1 MLAVSTLPESQISNP
16 KSQISKPHPLYVA
29 FVWHMHQPYY
39 KDTVTGEYILPWARL
54 HGAREYIHMAEVL
67 AQYPKIKATFNFV
80 PSLTEQIEEYARGEA
95 IDRALALSR
104 QDTWSDDDKAYILSF
119 FFSVNWDN
127 IVRRYPRYS
136 QLLDLR
142 HQAKGEA
149 SLLDDHYYRDLVA
162 WFNLVWLD
170 HLALENDPDLLS
182 LIEKGQSFTR
192 EDTDLILR
200 KQQEYLARIVPL
212 YNHLRDRGQIEI
224 ATSPYFHPILPLL
237 VDSST
242 AKRGN
247 AEERREWKGVPLP
260 DPPFRHPEDA
270 VEQVRL
276 AVEAHKVAFGE
287 VPLGMWPPEGAVC
300 PEILPILARHG
311 FRWFATDEA
320 ILSRSL
326 GVPIERDAYGHLEA
340 PYILY
345 QPYAVLQSPISN
357 LQSPLAV
364 IFRDHVL
371 SDRIGFVYQSMDGQE
386 AAEDLIHRLQVV
398 YERLNDRS
406 AEPSSR
412 ASRLSSTKSLAEGHS
427 RRSLDNPYLLSI
439 ILDGENCWE
448 SYPDYGDPFL
458 HHLYQRLSEETTIET
473 VTVSDYLERFPPRE
487 TIERL
492 ATGSWIGGN
501 LETWIGEAEQNRAW
515 EVLGRV
521 REELVAWQGA
531 TPGAGFDV
539 LEDAWRQIYVAEG
552 SDWFWWYYSRN
563 VSGQDQLFDQAFRQ
577 HLGRVYYAIGR
588 PVPPWLTEPIQGLT
602 EQQDYRPLSGYIV
615 PRFSAAAEAGLE
627 WTGAGFLEPVVSTGA
642 MQRTDLVLRRLYFG
656 HNPTALCFRLEA
668 RSALG
673 PYDVSLFL
681 VIELSEFK
689 QLALPLSEGEH
700 PSTLRLDPSTLRQGS
715 GRALLRTSPPVPF
728 GANWRVDLLPGRG
741 ATVRLVSERGGW
753 LEVESAVQS
762 VASERVWEV
771 SVPLAT
777 LGLSLGA
784 EVGVAAA
791 LAREG
796 HIIETL
802 PVEAVHTF
810 TLAEIS

>member
-1 MLAVSTLPESQISNP
+1 MA
-16 KSQISKPHPLYVA
+16 HPLYVA

-39 KDTVTGEYILPWARL
+39 KDTVTGEYILPWTRL

-67 AQYPKIKATFNFV
+67 AQYPRIKATFNFV

-95 IDRALALSR
+95 IDRALVLSR

-149 SLLDDHYYRDLVA
+149 SLLDDHYYRDLVT

-170 HLALENDPDLLS
+170 HLALENDPELRS
-182 LIEKGQSFTR
+182 LVEKDQSFTH
-192 EDTDLILR
+192 EDTDLILC
-200 KQQEYLARIVPL
+200 KQQEYLARILPL

-224 ATSPYFHPILPLL
+224 TTSPYYHPILPLL

-242 AKRGN
+242 AQRASPGMS
-247 AEERREWKGVPLP
+247 LP
-260 DPPFRHPEDA
+260 DPWFRHPEDA
-270 VEQVRL
+270 AEQVRL
-276 AVEAHKVAFGE
+276 AVEAHKAAFGE
-287 VPLGMWPPEGAVC
+287 APLGMWPSEGAVC
-300 PEILPILARHG
+300 PEILPILAHHG

-326 GVPIERDAYGHLEA
+326 SVSIERDAYGHLEA
-340 PYILY
+340 PHVLY
-345 QPYAVLQSPISN
+345 QPYAVLHPLDSAQDKPPSSILHPA
-357 LQSPLAV
+357 LAV

-386 AAEDLIHRLQVV
+386 AAEDLIHRLQVA
-398 YERLNDRS
+398 YERLGRET
-406 AEPSSR
+406 AAMESR
-412 ASRLSSTKSLAEGHS
+412 PA
-427 RRSLDNPYLLSI
+427 PYLVSI

-448 SYPDYGDPFL
+448 SYPDYGEPFL

-487 TIERL
+487 TIPSASPFDGVYPEQSRGAQDKLRTGEHL

-521 REELVAWQGA
+521 RGELVAWQGA

-539 LEDAWRQIYVAEG
+539 LEDAWRHIYIAEG

-563 VSGQDQLFDQAFRQ
+563 VSGQDQLFDRAFRQ
-577 HLGRVYYAIGR
+577 HLSRVYYAIGR

-602 EQQDYRPLSGYIV
+602 ERRDYRAPSGYTV

-627 WTGAGFLEPVVSTGA
+627 WTRAGFLEPVVSTA
-642 MQRTDLVLRRLYFG
+642 SMQRTDLVLRRLYFG
-656 HNPTALCFRLEA
+656 YNPTALCFRLEA

-681 VIELSEFK
+681 VVELSDVE
-689 QLALPLSEGEH
+689 QLSLPLPEGER
-700 PSTLRLDPSTLRQGS
+700 P
-715 GRALLRTSPPVPF
+715 AVPF
-728 GANWRVDLLPGRG
+728 GANWRIDLLPGRG

-762 VASERVWEV
+762 EDATRAWEV

-777 LGLSLGA
+777 FGLSLGA
-784 EVGVAAA
+784 KACPERSRRVGVAAA
-791 LAREG
+791 LCREG
-796 HIIETL
+796 NIIETL
-802 PVEAVHTF
+802 PAEAAHTF
-810 TLAEIS
+810 TLAEVS

>member
-1 MLAVSTLPESQISNP
+1 LS
-16 KSQISKPHPLYVA
+16 HPLYVA

-80 PSLTEQIEEYARGEA
+80 PSLVEQIEEYARGEA

-104 QDTWSDDDKAYILSF
+104 QDTWSEDDKAYILAF
-119 FFSVNWDN
+119 FFSVNWEN

-142 HQAKGEA
+142 HQVKGEA
-149 SLLDDHYYRDLVA
+149 SLLDDHYYRDLVS

-170 HLALENDPDLLS
+170 HLALENDPDLRL
-182 LIEKGQSFTR
+182 LVEKGQSFTR
-192 EDTDLILR
+192 EDTDLILCR
-200 KQQEYLARIVPL
+200 QQDYLARILPL

-224 ATSPYFHPILPLL
+224 TTSPYYHPILPLL
-237 VDSST
+237 VDSGT
-242 AKRGN
+242 AHRASPGLS
-247 AEERREWKGVPLP
+247 LP
-260 DPPFRHPEDA
+260 DPPFHHPEDA
-270 VEQVRL
+270 SEQIRL
-276 AVEAHKVAFGE
+276 AVETHKAAFGE
-287 VPLGMWPPEGAVC
+287 APRGMWPSEGAVC
-300 PEILPILARHG
+300 PDILPILARHG
-311 FRWFATDEA
+311 FQWFATDEA

-326 GVPIERDAYGHLEA
+326 GVPIERDAYAHLEA

-345 QPYAVLQSPISN
+345 QPYAV

-386 AAEDLIHRLQVV
+386 AAEDLVHRLQVA
-398 YERLNDRS
+398 YERLKDPQRLGQRRARS
-406 AEPSSR
+406 GDLRPSGPNVEE
-412 ASRLSSTKSLAEGHS
+412 T
-427 RRSLDNPYLLSI
+427 YLVSI

-487 TIERL
+487 AISSVISDQSPVVGGQRAGEHL

-521 REELVAWQGA
+521 REELVAWQRA
-531 TPGAGFDV
+531 TSGAGFDV
-539 LEDAWRQIYVAEG
+539 LEDAWRHIYIAEG

-563 VSGQDQLFDQAFRQ
+563 VSGQDQLFDRAFRQ
-577 HLGRVYYAIGR
+577 HLSRVYYAIGW

-602 EQQDYRPLSGYIV
+602 ERQDYRSPSGYTV

-627 WTGAGFLEPVVSTGA
+627 WTGAGFLEPVSSTGS
-642 MQRTDLVLRRLYFG
+642 MQRADLVLRRLYFG
-656 HNPTALCFRLEA
+656 YNPTDLCFRLEA

-681 VIELSEFK
+681 VIEGDFEQLS
-689 QLALPLSEGEH
+689 LPYSEVQ
-700 PSTLRLDPSTLRQGS
+700 SSVISDRSSVISDQ
-715 GRALLRTSPPVPF
+715 SPVVSDQSSVF
-728 GANWRVDLLPGRG
+728 GASWRIDLLPGRG
-741 ATVRLVSERGGW
+741 ATVRLAGERGGW

-762 VASERVWEV
+762 AASERVWEV
-771 SVPLAT
+771 SVPLDT
-777 LGLSLGA
+777 FGLGLGA
-784 EVGVAAA
+784 RVGVAAA

-796 HIIETL
+796 RIIETL
-802 PVEAVHTF
+802 PAEAAQTF
-810 TLAEIS
+810 VLAEIS

>member
-1 MLAVSTLPESQISNP
+1 MA
-16 KSQISKPHPLYVA
+16 HPLYVA

-54 HGAREYIHMAEVL
+54 HGAKEYIHMAEVL
-67 AQYPKIKATFNFV
+67 AQYPRVKATFNFV
-80 PSLTEQIEEYARGEA
+80 PSLIEQIEEYARGEA

-104 QDTWSDDDKAYILSF
+104 QDTWSDDDKAYILAF
-119 FFSVNWDN
+119 FFSVNWDH

-162 WFNLVWLD
+162 WFNLIWLD
-170 HLALENDPDLLS
+170 HLALENDPDLSS
-182 LIEKGQSFTR
+182 LVEKGQNFTR
-192 EDTDLILR
+192 EDTELILC
-200 KQQEYLARIVPL
+200 KQQQYLARILPL
-212 YNHLRDRGQIEI
+212 YKHLRDRGQIEI
-224 ATSPYFHPILPLL
+224 TTSPYYHPILPLL

-242 AKRGN
+242 AHRASPGLS
-247 AEERREWKGVPLP
+247 LP

-270 VEQVRL
+270 AEQIRL
-276 AVEAHKVAFGE
+276 AVEAHKAAFGE
-287 VPLGMWPPEGAVC
+287 APRGMWPSEGAVC
-300 PEILPILARHG
+300 PEILPILAHHG
-311 FRWFATDEA
+311 FHWFATDEA

-326 GVPIERDAYGHLEA
+326 GVPIERDAHGHLNA
-340 PYILY
+340 PHVLY
-345 QPYAVLQSPISN
+345 QPYAVVQRTRLLRRYAPRNDS
-357 LQSPLAV
+357 SPLAV

-386 AAEDLIHRLQVV
+386 AAEDLIHRLQVA
-398 YERLNDRS
+398 YERLNDS
-406 AEPSSR
+406 
-412 ASRLSSTKSLAEGHS
+412 
-427 RRSLDNPYLLSI
+427 DNPYLLSI

-448 SYPDYGDPFL
+448 SYPDYGDSFL
-458 HHLYQRLSEETTIET
+458 HHLYQRLSEETTASAIET
-473 VTVSDYLERFPPRE
+473 VTVSEYLEHFPPRE
-487 TIERL
+487 TLGGWGMEKDKPRRGDGEWTGEHL

-539 LEDAWRQIYVAEG
+539 LEDAWRHIYIAEG

-577 HLGRVYYAIGR
+577 HLSRVYYAIGR
-588 PVPPWLTEPIQGLT
+588 PVPPWLTEPIQGLA
-602 EQQDYRPLSGYIV
+602 ERQEYRPPSGYVV

-627 WTGAGFLEPVVSTGA
+627 WSRAGFLEPVVSTGS
-642 MQRTDLVLRRLYFG
+642 MQRTDLVLRRLTFG
-656 HNPTALCFRLEA
+656 YNPAALCFRLEA

-681 VIELSEFK
+681 VMEPGGLEQLS
-689 QLALPLSEGEH
+689 LPLSERERSPLSPL
-700 PSTLRLDPSTLRQGS
+700 PSPISS
-715 GRALLRTSPPVPF
+715 
-728 GANWRVDLLPGRG
+728 ANWRIDLLPGRG

-762 VASERVWEV
+762 AASERVWEV

-777 LGLSLGA
+777 FGLTLGA

-796 HIIETL
+796 SIMETL
-802 PVEAVHTF
+802 PAEAQHTF
-810 TLAEIS
+810 TLAEVS

>member
-1 MLAVSTLPESQISNP
+1 MA
-16 KSQISKPHPLYVA
+16 HPLYVA

-67 AQYPKIKATFNFV
+67 AQYPRIKATFNFV

-104 QDTWSDDDKAYILSF
+104 QDTWSEDDKAYILSF
-119 FFSVNWDN
+119 FFNVNWDN
-127 IVRRYPRYS
+127 IIRRYPRYS
-136 QLLDLR
+136 QLLELR
-142 HQAKGEA
+142 HQVKGEA
-149 SLLDDHYYRDLVA
+149 PLLDDHYYRDLVA

-170 HLALENDPDLLS
+170 HLALENDPDLHS
-182 LIEKGQSFTR
+182 LVEKGQNFTR

-200 KQQEYLARIVPL
+200 KQQDDLGRILPL
-212 YNHLRDRGQIEI
+212 YNHLRDRHQIEI
-224 ATSPYFHPILPLL
+224 TTSPYYHPILPLL

-242 AKRGN
+242 ALR
-247 AEERREWKGVPLP
+247 AEPFDPSVGLRAGSAQDEAHRAISAMPLP

-270 VEQVRL
+270 AEQIRL
-276 AVEAHKVAFGE
+276 AVEAHKAAFGE
-287 VPLGMWPPEGAVC
+287 APLGMWPSEGAVC
-300 PEILPILARHG
+300 PEILPILTHHG
-311 FRWFATDEA
+311 FGWFATDEA

-326 GVPIERDAYGHLEA
+326 SISIERDAYAHLKA
-340 PYILY
+340 PHILY
-345 QPYAVLQSPISN
+345 QPYTVNVGRVGNPSYRNESPFGK
-357 LQSPLAV
+357 LRTQQLAV

-371 SDRIGFVYQSMDGQE
+371 SDRIGFVYQSMAGRE
-386 AAEDLIHRLQVV
+386 AAEDLIHRLQVA
-398 YERLNDRS
+398 YERLDD
-406 AEPSSR
+406 P
-412 ASRLSSTKSLAEGHS
+412 
-427 RRSLDNPYLLSI
+427 DNPYLLSI

-473 VTVSDYLERFPPRE
+473 VTISDYLERFPPRE
-487 TIERL
+487 TIEHL
-492 ATGSWIGGN
+492 VTGSWIGGN

-539 LEDAWRQIYVAEG
+539 LEDAWRHIYIAEG

-563 VSGQDQLFDQAFRQ
+563 VSGQDQLFDRAFRQ
-577 HLGRVYYAIGR
+577 HLSRVYYAIGR

-602 EQQDYRPLSGYIV
+602 ERQDYRPPSGYTV

-627 WTGAGFLEPVVSTGA
+627 WTGAGFLEPVVSSGS

-656 HNPTALCFRLEA
+656 YNPTALCFRLEA

-681 VIELSEFK
+681 VIERSDFEQLS
-689 QLALPLSEGEH
+689 LSLSEGER
-700 PSTLRLDPSTLRQGS
+700 PT
-715 GRALLRTSPPVPF
+715 VPF
-728 GANWRVDLLPGRG
+728 GASWRIDLLPGRG
-741 ATVRLVSERGGW
+741 AAVRLVSERGSW

-762 VASERVWEV
+762 EASERVWEV

-777 LGLSLGA
+777 FGLSLGA
-784 EVGVAAA
+784 KVGVTAI

-802 PVEAVHTF
+802 PAEAAHKF
-810 TLAEIS
+810 ILAEII

>member
-1 MLAVSTLPESQISNP
+1 
-16 KSQISKPHPLYVA
+16 
-29 FVWHMHQPYY
+29 
-39 KDTVTGEYILPWARL
+39 
-54 HGAREYIHMAEVL
+54 
-67 AQYPKIKATFNFV
+67 
-80 PSLTEQIEEYARGEA
+80 
-95 IDRALALSR
+95 
-104 QDTWSDDDKAYILSF
+104 
-119 FFSVNWDN
+119 
-127 IVRRYPRYS
+127 
-136 QLLDLR
+136 
-142 HQAKGEA
+142 
-149 SLLDDHYYRDLVA
+149 
-162 WFNLVWLD
+162 
-170 HLALENDPDLLS
+170 
-182 LIEKGQSFTR
+182 
-192 EDTDLILR
+192 
-200 KQQEYLARIVPL
+200 
-212 YNHLRDRGQIEI
+212 
-224 ATSPYFHPILPLL
+224 
-237 VDSST
+237 
-242 AKRGN
+242 
-247 AEERREWKGVPLP
+247 
-260 DPPFRHPEDA
+260 
-270 VEQVRL
+270 
-276 AVEAHKVAFGE
+276 
-287 VPLGMWPPEGAVC
+287 MWPPEGAVC
-300 PEILPILARHG
+300 PEILPILAHHG

-320 ILSRSL
+320 VLSGSL
-326 GVPIERDAYGHLEA
+326 GVPIERDAYAHLEA
-340 PYILY
+340 PHVLY
-345 QPYAVLQSPISN
+345 QPYTV

-398 YERLNDRS
+398 YERLAQRTL
-406 AEPSSR
+406 E
-412 ASRLSSTKSLAEGHS
+412 
-427 RRSLDNPYLLSI
+427 NPYLLSI

-473 VTVSDYLERFPPRE
+473 VTVSEYLERFPPRE
-487 TIERL
+487 TIEHL

-515 EVLGRV
+515 EVLRRV
-521 REELVAWQGA
+521 REDLVAWQGA

-539 LEDAWRQIYVAEG
+539 LEDAWRQIYIAEG

-577 HLGRVYYAIGR
+577 HLSRVYYAIGR

-602 EQQDYRPLSGYIV
+602 ERQDYRPPSGYVV

-627 WTGAGFLEPVVSTGA
+627 WTGAGFLDPVVSAGS

-656 HNPTALCFRLEA
+656 YNPTALCFRLEA

-681 VIELSEFK
+681 AIEPRDFEQLS
-689 QLALPLSEGEH
+689 LPFSEIER
-700 PSTLRLDPSTLRQGS
+700 PSTLRWDS
-715 GRALLRTSPPVPF
+715 GQALLRTSPPAPF
-728 GANWRVDLLPGRG
+728 SASWRIDLLPGHG

-777 LGLSLGA
+777 FGLSVGA
-784 EVGVAAA
+784 EAGPEPYPEHGRRESRWVGVAAA

-802 PVEAVHTF
+802 PAEAAHTF
-810 TLAEIS
+810 SLTEIR

>member
-1 MLAVSTLPESQISNP
+1 
-16 KSQISKPHPLYVA
+16 
-29 FVWHMHQPYY
+29 MHQPYY
-39 KDTVTGEYILPWARL
+39 KDTVTGEYILPWTRL
-54 HGAREYIHMAEVL
+54 HGAKEYIHMAEVL
-67 AQYPKIKATFNFV
+67 AQYPRIKATFNFV
-80 PSLTEQIEEYARGEA
+80 PSLTEQIKEYARGQA

-119 FFSVNWDN
+119 FFSINWGHV
-127 IVRRYPRYS
+127 VRRHPRYS

-142 HQAKGEA
+142 HQVKGEA
-149 SLLDDHYYRDLVA
+149 ALLDDHYYRDLVT
-162 WFNLVWLD
+162 WFNLAWLD
-170 HLALENDPDLLS
+170 HVALENDPDLRALV
-182 LIEKGQSFTR
+182 EKGQSFTR
-192 EDTDLILR
+192 EDTDLVLR
-200 KQQEYLARIVPL
+200 KQQDDLARVLPL
-212 YNHLRDRGQIEI
+212 YSHLRDRGQIEI
-224 ATSPYFHPILPLL
+224 VTSPYYHSILPLL

-242 AKRGN
+242 AQRASPGIS
-247 AEERREWKGVPLP
+247 LP
-260 DPPFRHPEDA
+260 GPRFRHPEDA
-270 VEQVRL
+270 AEQIRL
-276 AVEAHKVAFGE
+276 AVESHQAAFGE
-287 VPLGMWPPEGAVC
+287 APLGIWPPEGAVC
-300 PEILPILARHG
+300 PEILPILTHHG
-311 FRWFATDEA
+311 FRWFASDEA
-320 ILSRSL
+320 ILASSL
-326 GVPIERDAYGHLEA
+326 GIPIERDAYAHLQA
-340 PYILY
+340 PHILY
-345 QPYAVLQSPISN
+345 QPYAVLPSPISH
-357 LQSPLAV
+357 LPSPLAV

-371 SDRIGFVYQSMDGQE
+371 SDRIGFVYQSMEGRE
-386 AAEDLIHRLQVV
+386 AAEDLIHRLQVA
-398 YERLNDRS
+398 YERLGRETS
-406 AEPSSR
+406 PA
-412 ASRLSSTKSLAEGHS
+412 LSIAEGFAT
-427 RRSLDNPYLLSI
+427 PYLVSI

-487 TIERL
+487 TIRHL

-539 LEDAWRQIYVAEG
+539 LEDAWRQIYIAEG

-563 VSGQDQLFDQAFRQ
+563 VSGQNHLFDRAFRQ
-577 HLGRVYYAIGR
+577 HLSRVYYAIGR

-602 EQQDYRPLSGYIV
+602 GRQDYRPPSGYTV

-627 WTGAGFLEPVVSTGA
+627 WTGAGFLEPVVSTGS

-656 HNPTALCFRLEA
+656 YNPTALCFRLEA

-681 VIELSEFK
+681 VIEPLGFEQLS
-689 QLALPLSEGEH
+689 LPLSERERSPISH
-700 PSTLRLDPSTLRQGS
+700 LPSPI
-715 GRALLRTSPPVPF
+715 F
-728 GANWRVDLLPGRG
+728 NANWRIDLLPGRG

-762 VASERVWEV
+762 AASERVWEV

-777 LGLSLGA
+777 FGLSLGA
-784 EVGVAAA
+784 KVGVAAA

-796 HIIETL
+796 RIIETL
-802 PVEAVHTF
+802 PTEAAHTF
-810 TLAEIS
+810 TLAEMS

>member
-1 MLAVSTLPESQISNP
+1 MA
-16 KSQISKPHPLYVA
+16 HPLYVA

-67 AQYPKIKATFNFV
+67 AQYPRIKATFNFV
-80 PSLTEQIEEYARGEA
+80 PSLTEQIEEYARGQA

-136 QLLDLR
+136 QLLELR
-142 HQAKGEA
+142 HQVKGEA
-149 SLLDDHYYRDLVA
+149 SLLDDHYYRDLVT
-162 WFNLVWLD
+162 WFNLAWLD
-170 HLALENDPDLLS
+170 PVALENDPDLRS
-182 LIEKGQSFTR
+182 LVEKGQNFTR

-200 KQQEYLARIVPL
+200 KQQDYLARVLPI

-224 ATSPYFHPILPLL
+224 TTSPYYHPILPLL

-242 AKRGN
+242 AHR
-247 AEERREWKGVPLP
+247 ASPESSLFMPLP

-270 VEQVRL
+270 AEQIRL
-276 AVEAHKVAFGE
+276 AVEAHKAVFGE
-287 VPLGMWPPEGAVC
+287 APRGMWPSEGAVC
-300 PEILPILARHG
+300 PEILPILAHHG
-311 FRWFATDEA
+311 FCWFATDEA

-340 PYILY
+340 PHILY
-345 QPYAVLQSPISN
+345 QPYAVLQSPM
-357 LQSPLAV
+357 AV

-386 AAEDLIHRLQVV
+386 AAEDLIHRLQVAH
-398 YERLNDRS
+398 ERLER
-406 AEPSSR
+406 E
-412 ASRLSSTKSLAEGHS
+412 TSLAT
-427 RRSLDNPYLLSI
+427 PYLVTI
-439 ILDGENCWE
+439 ILDGENCWG

-458 HHLYQRLSEETTIET
+458 HYLYQRLSEETAIET

-487 TIERL
+487 TIEHL

-521 REELVAWQGA
+521 RDELVAWQGA

-539 LEDAWRQIYVAEG
+539 LEDAWRHIYIAEG

-563 VSGQDQLFDQAFRQ
+563 VSGQDQLFDRAFRQ
-577 HLGRVYYAIGR
+577 HLSRVYYAIGR

-602 EQQDYRPLSGYIV
+602 ERQDYRPPSSYIV

-627 WTGAGFLEPVVSTGA
+627 WTGAGFIEPVVSAGS

-656 HNPTALCFRLEA
+656 YNPTALCFRLEA

-673 PYDVSLFL
+673 PYAVSLFL
-681 VIELSEFK
+681 VIEPPPHPPHERGEGRGGVPPF
-689 QLALPLSEGEH
+689 EGER
-700 PSTLRLDPSTLRQGS
+700 PL
-715 GRALLRTSPPVPF
+715 APF
-728 GANWRVDLLPGRG
+728 GASWRIDLLPGRG
-741 ATVRLVSERGGW
+741 ATVRLVSERGNW

-762 VASERVWEV
+762 VAGERVWEV

-777 LGLSLGA
+777 FGLSLGA
-784 EVGVAAA
+784 EIGVAAA

-802 PVEAVHTF
+802 PAEGAHTF
-810 TLAEIS
+810 TLAEMS

>member
-1 MLAVSTLPESQISNP
+1 MA
-16 KSQISKPHPLYVA
+16 HPLYVA

-67 AQYPKIKATFNFV
+67 AQYPRIKATFNFV

-170 HLALENDPDLLS
+170 HVALENDPDLRS
-182 LIEKGQSFTR
+182 LVEKDQNFTR
-192 EDTDLILR
+192 EDTDLILC
-200 KQQEYLARIVPL
+200 KQQDYLARILPL

-224 ATSPYFHPILPLL
+224 TTSPYYHPILPLL
-237 VDSST
+237 VDSDTALRVGSVGDFRST
-242 AKRGN
+242 G
-247 AEERREWKGVPLP
+247 GMPLP
-260 DPPFRHPEDA
+260 DPPFHHPEDA
-270 VEQVRL
+270 AEQIRL
-276 AVEAHKVAFGE
+276 AVEAHRAAFGE
-287 VPLGMWPPEGAVC
+287 APLGMWPSEGAVC
-300 PEILPILARHG
+300 PEILPILAHHG

-320 ILSRSL
+320 ILSSSL
-326 GVPIERDAYGHLEA
+326 GVPIERDAGAHLEA
-340 PYILY
+340 PRILY
-345 QPYAVLQSPISN
+345 QPYAVNVGGQPPGRLRKQ
-357 LQSPLAV
+357 QLAV
-364 IFRDHVL
+364 FFRDHVL
-371 SDRIGFVYQSMDGQE
+371 SDRIGFVYQSMDGRD
-386 AAEDLIHRLQVV
+386 AAEDLIHRLQVA
-398 YERLNDRS
+398 YERLRP
-406 AEPSSR
+406 E
-412 ASRLSSTKSLAEGHS
+412 LSFAT
-427 RRSLDNPYLLSI
+427 PYLVSI

-473 VTVSDYLERFPPRE
+473 VTVSEYLERFPPRE
-487 TIERL
+487 TIEHL

-531 TPGAGFDV
+531 TPGAGLDV
-539 LEDAWRQIYVAEG
+539 LEDAWRHIYIAEG

-563 VSGQDQLFDQAFRQ
+563 VSGQNQLFDGAFRQ

-588 PVPPWLTEPIQGLT
+588 PVPPWLVEPIQGLT
-602 EQQDYRPLSGYIV
+602 ERQDYRPPSGYTV
-615 PRFSAAAEAGLE
+615 PRFSAAVEAGLE
-627 WTGAGFLEPVVSTGA
+627 WTGAGFLEPVVSA
-642 MQRTDLVLRRLYFG
+642 ASMQRTDLVLRRLYFG
-656 HNPTALCFRLEA
+656 YNPTVLCFRLEA

-681 VIELSEFK
+681 VIDRSDFEQLS
-689 QLALPLSEGEH
+689 LPLSEGERS
-700 PSTLRLDPSTLRQGS
+700 PSSILHSRFFNAS
-715 GRALLRTSPPVPF
+715 
-728 GANWRVDLLPGRG
+728 WRIDLLPGRG

-762 VASERVWEV
+762 VDATRVWEV

-777 LGLSLGA
+777 FGLRLGA
-784 EVGVAAA
+784 KVGVAAA

-796 HIIETL
+796 NIIETL
-802 PVEAVHTF
+802 PAEAAHTF
-810 TLAEIS
+810 TLAEVS

>member
-1 MLAVSTLPESQISNP
+1 MA
-16 KSQISKPHPLYVA
+16 HPLYVA

-54 HGAREYIHMAEVL
+54 HGAKEYIHMAEVL
-67 AQYPKIKATFNFV
+67 AQYPRIKATFNFV
-80 PSLTEQIEEYARGEA
+80 PSLTEQIAEYAHGEA

-104 QDTWSDDDKAYILSF
+104 QATWSDDDKAYILSF
-119 FFSVNWDN
+119 FFNVNWDN

-136 QLLDLR
+136 QLLELR
-142 HQAKGEA
+142 HQVKGEA

-170 HLALENDPDLLS
+170 HLALENDPDLRS
-182 LIEKGQSFTR
+182 LVEKDQHFTR

-200 KQQEYLARIVPL
+200 RQQDYLARILPL

-224 ATSPYFHPILPLL
+224 TTSPYYHPILPLL
-237 VDSST
+237 VDSGTTLRTEPFDPST
-242 AKRGN
+242 GLRAGYAQDEAHR
-247 AEERREWKGVPLP
+247 AISAIPLP

-270 VEQVRL
+270 AEQIRL
-276 AVEAHKVAFGE
+276 AVEAHKAAFGE
-287 VPLGMWPPEGAVC
+287 APLGMWPSEGAVC
-300 PEILPILARHG
+300 PEILPILAHHG

-326 GVPIERDAYGHLEA
+326 NISIERDAYAHLKA
-340 PYILY
+340 PHILY
-345 QPYAVLQSPISN
+345 QPHAVNVGAPPSVPPTSGGEERGGQ
-357 LQSPLAV
+357 LAV

-386 AAEDLIHRLQVV
+386 AAEDLIHRLQVA
-398 YERLNDRS
+398 YERLDD
-406 AEPSSR
+406 P
-412 ASRLSSTKSLAEGHS
+412 
-427 RRSLDNPYLLSI
+427 DNPYLLSI

-473 VTVSDYLERFPPRE
+473 VTVSGYLECFPPRE
-487 TIERL
+487 TIEHL

-531 TPGAGFDV
+531 TPGAGLDV
-539 LEDAWRQIYVAEG
+539 LEDAWRHIYIAEG

-577 HLGRVYYAIGR
+577 HLSRVYYAIGR

-602 EQQDYRPLSGYIV
+602 ERQDYRPPSGYII
-615 PRFSAAAEAGLE
+615 PRFSAAVEAGLE
-627 WTGAGFLEPVVSTGA
+627 WTGAGFLEPAVSSGS

-656 HNPTALCFRLEA
+656 YNPTALCFRLEA

-681 VIELSEFK
+681 VIKRGDFEQLS
-689 QLALPLSEGEH
+689 LPLSEGER
-700 PSTLRLDPSTLRQGS
+700 PSTLRWDS
-715 GRALLRTSPPVPF
+715 GQALLRTSPPAPF
-728 GANWRVDLLPGRG
+728 GASWRIDLRPGRG
-741 ATVRLVSERGGW
+741 ATVRLVSERGSW

-762 VASERVWEV
+762 EASERVWEV

-777 LGLSLGA
+777 FGLSLGTK
-784 EVGVAAA
+784 VGVTAA

-802 PVEAVHTF
+802 PAEAAHNF
-810 TLAEIS
+810 ILAEVSGVLSPALSKVEGPSKG

>member
-1 MLAVSTLPESQISNP
+1 
-16 KSQISKPHPLYVA
+16 
-29 FVWHMHQPYY
+29 MHQPYY
-39 KDTVTGEYILPWARL
+39 KDTVTGEYVLPWARL

-67 AQYPKIKATFNFV
+67 AQYPRIKATFNFV

-142 HQAKGEA
+142 HQVKGEA
-149 SLLDDHYYRDLVA
+149 SLLDDDYYRDLVA

-170 HLALENDPDLLS
+170 HLALENAPDLRS
-182 LIEKGQSFTR
+182 LVEKGQNFTR
-192 EDTDLILR
+192 EDIALILC
-200 KQQEYLARIVPL
+200 KQQEYLARILPL
-212 YNHLRDRGQIEI
+212 YNHLRERGQIEI
-224 ATSPYFHPILPLL
+224 ATSPYYHPILPLL
-237 VDSST
+237 VDSGT
-242 AKRGN
+242 AHRANPGM
-247 AEERREWKGVPLP
+247 PLP
-260 DPPFRHPEDA
+260 EPPFRHPEDA
-270 VEQVRL
+270 AEQIRL
-276 AVEAHKVAFGE
+276 AVEAHKAAFGE
-287 VPLGMWPPEGAVC
+287 APRGMWPSEGAVC
-300 PEILPILARHG
+300 PEILPILAHHG

-320 ILSRSL
+320 ILSSSL
-326 GVPIERDAYGHLEA
+326 SVSLKRDAYAHLEV
-340 PYILY
+340 PHVLY
-345 QPYAVLQSPISN
+345 QPYAVLPSPISN

-386 AAEDLIHRLQVV
+386 AAEDLIHRLQVA
-398 YERLNDRS
+398 YERLND
-406 AEPSSR
+406 P
-412 ASRLSSTKSLAEGHS
+412 
-427 RRSLDNPYLLSI
+427 DNPYLVSI

-448 SYPDYGDPFL
+448 YYPDHGDPFL
-458 HHLYQRLSEETTIET
+458 HHLYQRLSEETVIET
-473 VTVSDYLERFPPRE
+473 VTVSEYLERFPPRE
-487 TIERL
+487 TIPPALRRGPSTGSGERSGQASL
-492 ATGSWIGGN
+492 RTGDHLTTGSWIGGN

-539 LEDAWRQIYVAEG
+539 LEDAWRQIYIAEG
-552 SDWFWWYYSRN
+552 SDWFWWYCSRN
-563 VSGQDQLFDQAFRQ
+563 VSGQDQLFDRAFRQ
-577 HLGRVYYAIGR
+577 HLSRVYYAIGQ

-602 EQQDYRPLSGYIV
+602 ERQDYRPASGYTI

-627 WTGAGFLEPVVSTGA
+627 WTGAGFLEPVVSAGS

-656 HNPTALCFRLEA
+656 YNPIALCFRLEA
-668 RSALG
+668 RLALG
-673 PYDVSLFL
+673 PYDVGLFL
-681 VIELSEFK
+681 VIEPHLYPPHEWREGKGGLEQLS
-689 QLALPLSEGEH
+689 LPLSERERSPISH
-700 PSTLRLDPSTLRQGS
+700 LPSPISS
-715 GRALLRTSPPVPF
+715 
-728 GANWRVDLLPGRG
+728 ANWRIDLLPGRG
-741 ATVRLVSERGGW
+741 ATVRLVSERGSW

-762 VASERVWEV
+762 AASERVWEV

-777 LGLSLGA
+777 FGLSLGGT
-784 EVGVAAA
+784 VGMAAA

-802 PVEAVHTF
+802 PAEAAHTF
-810 TLAEIS
+810 TLVEMS

>member
-1 MLAVSTLPESQISNP
+1 MA
-16 KSQISKPHPLYVA
+16 HPLYVA
-29 FVWHMHQPYY
+29 FIWHMHQPYY
-39 KDTVTGEYILPWARL
+39 KDTVTGEYTLPWARL

-67 AQYPKIKATFNFV
+67 AQYPQIKATFNFV

-104 QDTWSDDDKAYILSF
+104 QDTWSHDDKIYILSF

-142 HQAKGEA
+142 HQVKGEA

-170 HLALENDPDLLS
+170 HLALENDPDLRS
-182 LIEKGQSFTR
+182 MVEKGQNFTG

-200 KQQEYLARIVPL
+200 KQQEYLARILSL

-224 ATSPYFHPILPLL
+224 TTSPYYHPILPLL
-237 VDSST
+237 VDSGT
-242 AKRGN
+242 AHRTSP
-247 AEERREWKGVPLP
+247 AMPLP
-260 DPPFRHPEDA
+260 GSPFRHPEDA
-270 VEQVRL
+270 AEQVRL
-276 AVEAHKVAFGE
+276 AVKAHKAAFGE
-287 VPLGMWPPEGAVC
+287 APLGMWPSEGAVC
-300 PEILPILARHG
+300 PEILPILVHHG

-320 ILSRSL
+320 ILSASL
-326 GVPIERDAYGHLEA
+326 GVSIERDAYGHLKT
-340 PYILY
+340 PHILY

-357 LQSPLAV
+357 LQSPPAV

-386 AAEDLIHRLQVV
+386 AAEDLIHRLQVA
-398 YERLNDRS
+398 YERLND
-406 AEPSSR
+406 P
-412 ASRLSSTKSLAEGHS
+412 
-427 RRSLDNPYLLSI
+427 DNPYLLSI

-473 VTVSDYLERFPPRE
+473 VTVCDYLERFPPRE
-487 TIERL
+487 TIEHL

-515 EVLGRV
+515 EVLERV

-531 TPGAGFDV
+531 TSGAGFDV
-539 LEDAWRQIYVAEG
+539 LEDAWRHIYIAEG

-563 VSGQDQLFDQAFRQ
+563 ESEQDQLFDRAFRQ
-577 HLGRVYYAIGR
+577 HLSRVYYAIGR

-602 EQQDYRPLSGYIV
+602 ERRDYRPPSGYIV

-627 WTGAGFLEPVVSTGA
+627 WTGAGFLEPVVSTGS

-656 HNPTALCFRLEA
+656 YNPTILCFRLEA

-681 VIELSEFK
+681 LMEPSGFEQLS
-689 QLALPLSEGEH
+689 LPLSEREDS
-700 PSTLRLDPSTLRQGS
+700 PIFTLQ
-715 GRALLRTSPPVPF
+715 SPIF
-728 GANWRVDLLPGRG
+728 SANWRIDLLPGRG
-741 ATVRLVSERGGW
+741 ATVRLVGERGGW

-777 LGLSLGA
+777 FGLNLGA

-791 LAREG
+791 LAHEG
-796 HIIETL
+796 SIIETL
-802 PVEAVHTF
+802 PAEAAHTF
-810 TLAEIS
+810 NLVEMS

>member
-1 MLAVSTLPESQISNP
+1 MA
-16 KSQISKPHPLYVA
+16 HPLYVA

-39 KDTVTGEYILPWARL
+39 KDTLTGEYILPWARL
-54 HGAREYIHMAEVL
+54 HGAREYIHMAEIL
-67 AQYPKIKATFNFV
+67 AQYPRIKATFNFV

-95 IDRALALSR
+95 IDQALALSR

-119 FFSVNWDN
+119 FFSVNWEN
-127 IVRRYPRYS
+127 IVGRYPRYS
-136 QLLDLR
+136 QLLELR
-142 HQAKGEA
+142 HQVKGEA

-162 WFNLVWLD
+162 WFNLIWLD
-170 HLALENDPDLLS
+170 HLAVENDPDLRS
-182 LIEKGQSFTR
+182 MVEKGQGFTR

-200 KQQEYLARIVPL
+200 KQQDYLARVLPL
-212 YNHLRDRGQIEI
+212 YNHLRDRRQIEI
-224 ATSPYFHPILPLL
+224 TTSPYYHPILPLL
-237 VDSST
+237 VDSGT
-242 AKRGN
+242 AHR
-247 AEERREWKGVPLP
+247 ASPAMSLP
-260 DPPFRHPEDA
+260 EPPFRHPEDA
-270 VEQVRL
+270 AEQIRL
-276 AVEAHKVAFGE
+276 AVKAHKAAFGE
-287 VPLGMWPPEGAVC
+287 APLGMWPPEGAVC
-300 PEILPILARHG
+300 AEILPILTHHG
-311 FRWFATDEA
+311 FHWLATDEA
-320 ILSRSL
+320 ILSSSL

-340 PYILY
+340 PHILY
-345 QPYAVLQSPISN
+345 QPYAV

-386 AAEDLIHRLQVV
+386 AAEDLIHRLQVAH
-398 YERLNDRS
+398 ERLGRETGS
-406 AEPSSR
+406 HVGVLTE
-412 ASRLSSTKSLAEGHS
+412 
-427 RRSLDNPYLLSI
+427 PYLVSI

-458 HHLYQRLSEETTIET
+458 HHLYQRLSEETSIET

-487 TIERL
+487 TLEHL

-515 EVLGRV
+515 EVLERV

-539 LEDAWRQIYVAEG
+539 LEDAWRHIYIAEG

-563 VSGQDQLFDQAFRQ
+563 VSGQDQLFDRAFRQ
-577 HLGRVYYAIGR
+577 HLSRVYYAMGR
-588 PVPPWLTEPIQGLT
+588 PVPPWLTEPIEGLT
-602 EQQDYRPLSGYIV
+602 ERQDYRPASGYIV
-615 PRFSAAAEAGLE
+615 PRFSAAPEAGLE
-627 WTGAGFLEPVVSTGA
+627 WTRSGFLEPVVSSGA

-656 HNPTALCFRLEA
+656 YNPTALCFRLEA

-681 VIELSEFK
+681 VMEPSGLEQLS
-689 QLALPLSEGEH
+689 LPLSEGER
-700 PSTLRLDPSTLRQGS
+700 PS
-715 GRALLRTSPPVPF
+715 ALLGTSPPAPF

-741 ATVRLVSERGGW
+741 ATVRLVGERGGW

-762 VASERVWEV
+762 AASERVWEV

-777 LGLSLGA
+777 FGLTLGA
-784 EVGVAAA
+784 RVGVAAA

-796 HIIETL
+796 SIMETL
-802 PVEAVHTF
+802 PAEAAHTF
-810 TLAEIS
+810 TFVEMS

>member
-1 MLAVSTLPESQISNP
+1 MA
-16 KSQISKPHPLYVA
+16 HPLYVA

-67 AQYPKIKATFNFV
+67 AQYPRIKATFNFV
-80 PSLTEQIEEYARGEA
+80 PSLTEQIGEYARGEA

-127 IVRRYPRYS
+127 IVGRYPRYS
-136 QLLDLR
+136 QLLELR
-142 HQAKGEA
+142 QQVKGEA
-149 SLLDDHYYRDLVA
+149 SLLNDHDYRDLVA

-170 HLALENDPDLLS
+170 PVALENDLDLRS
-182 LIEKGQSFTR
+182 LVEKGQNFTR
-192 EDTDLILR
+192 EDIDLILR
-200 KQQEYLARIVPL
+200 KQQDYLARILPL
-212 YNHLRDRGQIEI
+212 YSHLRDRGQIEI
-224 ATSPYFHPILPLL
+224 TTSPYYHSILPLL

-242 AKRGN
+242 AHRTSPGL
-247 AEERREWKGVPLP
+247 PLP
-260 DPPFRHPEDA
+260 DPPFRHPEDTA
-270 VEQVRL
+270 EQIRL
-276 AVEAHKVAFGE
+276 AVKAHKAAFGE
-287 VPLGMWPPEGAVC
+287 APLGMWPSEGAVC
-300 PEILPILARHG
+300 PEILSILAHQG

-326 GVPIERDAYGHLEA
+326 SVPIERDAYAHLET
-340 PYILY
+340 PHILY
-345 QPYAVLQSPISN
+345 QPYAVNAGTAPYNRQGEFN
-357 LQSPLAV
+357 GQQLAV
-364 IFRDHVL
+364 IFRDRVL

-386 AAEDLIHRLQVV
+386 AAEDLIHRLQVA
-398 YERLNDRS
+398 YERLDDGNS
-406 AEPSSR
+406 
-412 ASRLSSTKSLAEGHS
+412 
-427 RRSLDNPYLLSI
+427 PYLLSI

-458 HHLYQRLSEETTIET
+458 HHLYQRLSEETAIET

-487 TIERL
+487 TIEQL

-515 EVLGRV
+515 EVLRRV

-539 LEDAWRQIYVAEG
+539 LEDAWRHIYIAEG

-563 VSGQDQLFDQAFRQ
+563 ESGQDQLFDQAFRQ
-577 HLGRVYYAIGR
+577 HLSRVYYAIGR

-602 EQQDYRPLSGYIV
+602 ERQDYRPPSGYIV

-627 WTGAGFLEPVVSTGA
+627 WTGAGFLEPVVSTGS

-656 HNPTALCFRLEA
+656 YNPTALCFRLEA

-681 VIELSEFK
+681 VVEP
-689 QLALPLSEGEH
+689 PLCSPREGEGGKGGLEQPSGPPSEGEG
-700 PSTLRLDPSTLRQGS
+700 PPTLP
-715 GRALLRTSPPVPF
+715 RTSPPAPF
-728 GANWRVDLLPGRG
+728 GASWRIDLLPGHG
-741 ATVRLVSERGGW
+741 AAVRLVGEQGGW

-762 VASERVWEV
+762 VASERIWEV

-777 LGLSLGA
+777 FGLSLGPAACA
-784 EVGVAAA
+784 EPSDLAQDELRRRVSVAAA

-802 PVEAVHTF
+802 PAEAAHTF
-810 TLAEIS
+810 ILTEI

>member
-1 MLAVSTLPESQISNP
+1 MLAVSTSPKSQIPNP

-54 HGAREYIHMAEVL
+54 HGAKEYIHMAEVL
-67 AQYPKIKATFNFV
+67 AQYPRIKATFNFV
-80 PSLTEQIEEYARGEA
+80 PSLIEQIEEYARGEA
-95 IDRALALSR
+95 IDRALAISR

-142 HQAKGEA
+142 HQARGEA

-170 HLALENDPDLLS
+170 HLALENDPDLRS
-182 LIEKGQSFTR
+182 LVEKGQDFAR
-192 EDTDLILR
+192 EDTDLILC
-200 KQQEYLARIVPL
+200 KQQDYLARVLPL
-212 YNHLRDRGQIEI
+212 YNHLCDRGQIEI
-224 ATSPYFHPILPLL
+224 TTSPYYHPILPLL
-237 VDSST
+237 IDSGT
-242 AKRGN
+242 AHRASPGMS
-247 AEERREWKGVPLP
+247 LP
-260 DPPFRHPEDA
+260 DPPFRRPEDA
-270 VEQVRL
+270 AEQIRL
-276 AVEAHKVAFGE
+276 AVEAHKATFGE
-287 VPLGMWPPEGAVC
+287 APLGIWPSEGAVC
-300 PEILPILARHG
+300 PEILPILAHHG

-326 GVPIERDAYGHLEA
+326 GVPIERDAYAHLKA
-340 PYILY
+340 PRILY
-345 QPYAVLQSPISN
+345 QPYTVTVGQGANSSD
-357 LQSPLAV
+357 LAL

-371 SDRIGFVYQSMDGQE
+371 SDRIGFVYQSMDGRE
-386 AAEDLIHRLQVV
+386 AAEDLIHRLQVA
-398 YERLNDRS
+398 YERLDDR
-406 AEPSSR
+406 
-412 ASRLSSTKSLAEGHS
+412 
-427 RRSLDNPYLLSI
+427 DNPYLLSI

-458 HHLYQRLSEETTIET
+458 YHLYQRLSEETTIET

-487 TIERL
+487 TIPSASLRTGEHL

-539 LEDAWRQIYVAEG
+539 LEDAWRHIYIAEG

-563 VSGQDQLFDQAFRQ
+563 VSGQDQLFDRAFRQ
-577 HLGRVYYAIGR
+577 HLSRVYYAIGR

-602 EQQDYRPLSGYIV
+602 ERQDYRPPSGYVV
-615 PRFSAAAEAGLE
+615 PRFSAAGEAGLE
-627 WTGAGFLEPVVSTGA
+627 WTGAGFIEPVVSAGS

-656 HNPTALCFRLEA
+656 YNPTALCFRLEA

-673 PYDVSLFL
+673 PYEVSLFL
-681 VIELSEFK
+681 VCGPSDFEQLS
-689 QLALPLSEGEH
+689 LPLLEGEH
-700 PSTLRLDPSTLRQGS
+700 PSTL
-715 GRALLRTSPPVPF
+715 LRTSPPAPF
-728 GANWRVDLLPGRG
+728 GASWRIDLLPGRG

-771 SVPLAT
+771 SAPLAT
-777 LGLSLGA
+777 FGLNLGA
-784 EVGVAAA
+784 EIGAARPAHCGVTAA

-796 HIIETL
+796 NIIETL
-802 PVEAVHTF
+802 PAKAAHTF
-810 TLAEIS
+810 ILVEMS